1 MVGMALE
8 KNMTAPDFTLRNQ
21 FGQTV
26 SLSDFRGKKAVAL
39 VFFPVAFT
47 GTCTEE
53 LCLLRDNISLFQRS
67 DVELIAISCDNKAS
81 LRVFAEQE
89 GYDFTLLSDFWPH
102 GAVAREYG
110 VFLENKGHADRAT
123 FLIDKSGKIAA
134 AFATDSG
141 TARAMADYERAVAE
155 LDPA

>member
-1 MVGMALE
+1 MALE

-47 GTCTEE
+47 GTCTDE
-53 LCLLRDNISLFQRS
+53 LCSLRDNIGLFQRNG
-67 DVELIAISCDNKAS
+67 VELIAISCDNKAS

-89 GYDFTLLSDFWPH
+89 RYDFTLLSDFWPH

-110 VFLENKGHADRAT
+110 VFLEKKGYADRAT
-123 FLIDKSGKIAA
+123 FLVDKNGKIAA
-134 AFATDSG
+134 TFVTDSN
-141 TARAMADYERAVAE
+141 TARVMADYERAVAE
-155 LDPA
+155 LDAA